1 MRTDLLPLLPFA
13 LLISLCTALIREDEI
28 YLTIQIPSNK
38 VECFY
43 VPITKPEY
51 KAMEFSYTVSR
62 GSRDISLTVRD
73 PRDVEV
79 VADERKQYHFH
90 RIMIGSS
97 ENSLGD
103 YSICMDNSYSY
114 ESKAVSLSL
123 HLLDEKGD
131 YVRSPSELKGG
142 DPLQITVDV
151 FETSTTRLMNN
162 IDAADRLLV
171 QIRVINNIDRS
182 IAEQNFDRVNW
193 YGTLNTFV
201 ILLSAVLQVLLVR
214 SLLTEDS
221 RVGRILRHGRK

>member
-1 MRTDLLPLLPFA
+1 
-13 LLISLCTALIREDEI
+13 
-28 YLTIQIPSNK
+28 
-38 VECFY
+38 
-43 VPITKPEY
+43 
-51 KAMEFSYTVSR
+51 MEFSYTVSR

-123 HLLDEKGD
+123 HLLDGKGD
-131 YVRSPSELKGG
+131 YVRSPSELRGG

-171 QIRVINNIDRS
+171 QIRVINNI
-182 IAEQNFDRVNW
+182 
-193 YGTLNTFV
+193 
-201 ILLSAVLQVLLVR
+201 VLLVR